1 METFL
6 SSLVLGTEL
15 GLLTK
20 LSDLLQACGF
30 QIWATEKSK
39 FVGVMDLLLMKSPNL
54 MLSLKYQGVKKN
66 IRGLLIAKL
75 DALCPC
81 KAS

>member
-20 LSDLLQACGF
+20 LSDLLQARGF

-54 MLSLKYQGVKKN
+54 MLSLKYRGVKKN